1 MGIFKQDL
9 SKRMK
14 KEAISLG
21 LCEKWQNEWTDNTS
35 KDEMAEK
42 FVKGID
48 FCIKHDWPS
57 AKFIKKNFGNV
68 IHKYGIYVDESFVT
82 DSPTTILWG
91 SCNGEIVAQRNETKT
106 AYVKHNS
113 RLKLFVRENS
123 MAFVSMY
130 DNSEL
135 EITCDETSKVF
146 VYRYGGSIKYNDEEP
161 VKIRERTEAK

>member
-21 LCEKWQNEWTDNTS
+21 LCEKWQNEWIDNTS

-57 AKFIKKNFGNV
+57 AKFIKKNFGDV
-68 IHKYGIYVDESFVT
+68 IHRHGVYVDENFIT

-91 SCNGEIVAQRNETKT
+91 DCDGEIIVGRNETKT

-113 RLKLFVRENS
+113 KLRLHAGANS
-123 MAFVSMY
+123 IVFISIY
-130 DNSEL
+130 DNAEL
-135 EITCDETSKVF
+135 NITCDKTSKVF
-146 VYRYGGSIKYNDEEP
+146 VYRYGGSVTYRNGDP
-161 VKIRERTEAK
+161 VKIRERTQTK